1 MPPHGDPSLNQFG
14 ERAAAHFVWPVRVY
28 YEDTDAGGV
37 VYYANY
43 LRFLERARTEY
54 LRSLGVEQD
63 KWMEAHGLQFV
74 VSRLSVDYRRPARFN
89 DALDVYATV
98 QNVRRSSVEFAQAV
112 LKAVDATVLVSA
124 TVQVACV
131 ACATGAPR
139 PIPKLLI
146 EAMQGER

>member
-1 MPPHGDPSLNQFG
+1 M
-14 ERAAAHFVWPVRVY
+14 RVY

-63 KWMEAHGLQFV
+63 RWMETHGLQFV
-74 VSRLSVDYRRPARFN
+74 VRRLSVDYKRPARFN
-89 DALDVYATV
+89 DALKVNTTV
-98 QNVRRSSVEFAQAV
+98 QNVRRASVEFAQAV
-112 LKAVDATVLVSA
+112 LKAVDATALVSA

-131 ACATGAPR
+131 ACTTGAPR